1 MTKFLIKLFV
11 KNNADVTDPAVR
23 GRYASL
29 AAFTGIVLNLL
40 LFAGKLTAGL
50 LAASVAVVAD
60 AFNNMSDA
68 GSAVVTLI
76 GFRLALKP
84 VDKGHPLGHG
94 RLEYIA
100 GFIVDLLII
109 LVGAELFKSSFEKIL
124 SPSLPSVSVLTYA
137 LLSAAILIKLWLF
150 FFYRKI
156 GKLID
161 SSAIRASAFDSLS
174 DTTPQLARMNPSCK
188 YSIVDFY
195 KDGGVP
201 RLMEN
206 LRSMLETDG
215 WAGILVA
222 SFILFTGFKA
232 AKETIDL
239 LLGTPPKP
247 EFIEEIRNFVKGY
260 PEVAGIHDLIVHDY
274 GPGRKFISFHAEVP
288 ADSDINY
295 AHDVID
301 CVERDMNEKFGCI
314 VTIHL
319 DPIEMNDAR
328 VQEMKKLAEES
339 AAEIDPAFTIHDF
352 RMTSGGKHVNMIFD
366 LQVPSD
372 SKMPTEEAAKRVA
385 ERISEKNP
393 DCYAVIK
400 AEHPFI

>member
-137 LLSAAILIKLWLF
+137 LLSAAILVKLWLF

-174 DTTPQLARMNPSCK
+174 DTAATALVLISALVSKFTGLA
-188 YSIVDFY
+188 I
-195 KDGGVP
+195 
-201 RLMEN
+201 
-206 LRSMLETDG
+206 DG

-247 EFIEEIRNFVKGY
+247 EFIEEIRSFVKGY
-260 PEVAGIHDLIVHDY
+260 PEVAGIHDLMVHDY

-328 VQEMKKLAEES
+328 VQGMKKLAEES

>member
-137 LLSAAILIKLWLF
+137 LLSAAILVKLWLF

-174 DTTPQLARMNPSCK
+174 DTAATALVLISALVSKFAGLAIDS
-188 YSIVDFY
+188 
-195 KDGGVP
+195 
-201 RLMEN
+201 
-206 LRSMLETDG
+206 

-260 PEVAGIHDLIVHDY
+260 PEVAGIHDLIIHDY

>member
-174 DTTPQLARMNPSCK
+174 DTAATALVLISALVSKFTGLA
-188 YSIVDFY
+188 IDV
-195 KDGGVP
+195 
-201 RLMEN
+201 
-206 LRSMLETDG
+206 

-400 AEHPFI
+400 AEHPFL